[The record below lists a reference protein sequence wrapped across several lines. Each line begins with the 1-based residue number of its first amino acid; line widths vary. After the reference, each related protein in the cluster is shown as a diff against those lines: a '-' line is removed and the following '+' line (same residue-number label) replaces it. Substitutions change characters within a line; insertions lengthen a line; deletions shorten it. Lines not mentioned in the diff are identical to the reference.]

1 MTPGDIRLI
10 GTARLAGQ
18 RLKALAPSAEAQ
30 NLVDSIDIVLNE
42 LILRKDRGFFE
53 DYLLRGCALADA
65 GTALLG
71 KSAMPHAANPADL
84 DDQEL
89 DTAIFTVSQQLEDI
103 VIALGA
109 DERPAAQ
116 DLLDRIVAWEDSLYA
131 YRMTSAEDDGRLPD
145 ARAAFSA
152 EAIAAY
158 FAKKRP
164 DWPNLEVVEVA
175 IIPGGFSKIT
185 VLFET
190 QDDVNGRQS
199 LAIRAEPP
207 VPFMEL
213 EGADIASE
221 FPVVQL
227 VHAAD
232 VPVAEP
238 LWLETDTSYFGTRFM
253 LSRKAAGDVH
263 GTVREAGASLPEAT
277 GREVASVL
285 ARLHD
290 VDYRRYPDLLQAS
303 HLGRW
308 AGLAKLPDNTAA
320 FMGYWRERAEI
331 SRIGPSP
338 LVRRAL
344 DWLARN
350 VPAHAEDDAPVLLHG
365 DIGLHNMLL
374 DEGKVSAIL
383 DWEISRIGDRTEDIT
398 NFLTATSSVI
408 APEDFF
414 RWYHEAGGRPVS
426 EYRLRYFDVY
436 HSVKMAICALAVL
449 RRIEEN
455 RGAAIALAVFGLQ
468 YLHFITSR
476 MTELIRSAE
485 EVGKGTGD

>member
-1 MTPGDIRLI
+1 MIPGDTRLI

-18 RLKALAPSAEAQ
+18 RLKALAPAAEAQ
-30 NLVDSIDIVLNE
+30 NLIDSIDIVLNE
-42 LILRKDRGFFE
+42 LILRKDRSFFE
-53 DYLLRGCALADA
+53 DYLLRGEALARDGAALA
-65 GTALLG
+65 GQQPPPG
-71 KSAMPHAANPADL
+71 VANPADL

-89 DTAIFTVSQQLEDI
+89 DTATATVSQQLEDL
-103 VIALGA
+103 VAALGGDA
-109 DERPAAQ
+109 RPAAQ

-145 ARAAFSA
+145 PRAAFSA
-152 EAIAAY
+152 EAIARYLAGR
-158 FAKKRP
+158 RP
-164 DWPNLEVVEVA
+164 EWRNLQVTDVA

-190 QDDVNGRQS
+190 TDDTNGKQS
-199 LAIRAEPP
+199 FAIRAEPP

-213 EGADIASE
+213 EGADITKE

-227 VHAAD
+227 VHAAGM
-232 VPVAEP
+232 PVAEP
-238 LWLETDTSYFGTRFM
+238 LWLETDKAHFGTRLM

-277 GREVASVL
+277 GREVASML
-285 ARLHD
+285 ARLHG
-290 VDYRRYPDLLQAS
+290 VDYRQYPEFLKAS
-303 HLGRW
+303 QLGRW
-308 AGLAKLPDNTAA
+308 ADLSHLPDNTAA
-320 FMGYWRERAEI
+320 FIDYWRERARI

-338 LVRRAL
+338 LIRRAL
-344 DWLARN
+344 DWLSRN
-350 VPAHAEDDAPVLLHG
+350 VPADGQGDAPVLLHG
-365 DIGLHNMLL
+365 DIGLHNMLIA
-374 DEGKVSAIL
+374 DGKVSAIL
-383 DWEISRIGDRTEDIT
+383 DWEISRIGDRSEDIT

-408 APEDFF
+408 AREDFF
-414 RWYHEAGGRPVS
+414 RWYHEAGGKPVS

-468 YLHFITSR
+468 YLHYITSR
-476 MTELIRSAE
+476 LTSLIKLAE
-485 EVGKGTGD
+485 EARREADG